1 VATII
6 LASPPPA
13 GPGVRAAAVGGGV
26 PDGSLI
32 SSPARQLT
40 AAPVRPGWVPGQHGH
55 DQGGWWA
62 RCLGVLGT
70 LFPAPPAPPTPPRT
84 RPARLAAAAVTAA
97 AITAAAGLLL
107 LRQAGVPAWRTM
119 WGEDIYVF
127 LPQALAHPR
136 ASLLWPYA
144 GYLQLVP
151 RLIADGVAL
160 LPLSAAALAFAVTG
174 ALIAASCA
182 VFAGHASAGHIR
194 SRWLRAGL
202 AAGVVLLPSAVIEV
216 ANTGVDAPWYLL
228 FAAFWALLWRP
239 RTMAG
244 RLLAAGLCFAAASS
258 QLLVIVLAPLVLA
271 RVLVL
276 RRWPEHAA
284 TAGWLAGVT
293 LQLAFYTPAPE
304 LARLGPLPAALRFYG
319 QHVLLAAV
327 AGRQLAGLLQDASAP
342 GAVMLAT
349 VAVAAGAAWMVTRG
363 GPRLA
368 LFAVTCLGLG
378 LALTLVPAM
387 VRGWVTAPV
396 PAAAV
401 WIPGSRYAVV
411 PILLIY
417 SAAFVAAD
425 ALPARPGA
433 GPRRWLAPTALL
445 LVLAVPWA
453 TDFRGANLRSS
464 YPPWPLTVS
473 RLAAQCGHRPGGA
486 IWVAPIRAR
495 VSCARLE

>member
-1 VATII
+1 
-6 LASPPPA
+6 
-13 GPGVRAAAVGGGV
+13 V
-26 PDGSLI
+26 PDGSVI
-32 SSPARQLT
+32 SSPAPQLI
-40 AAPVRPGWVPGQHGH
+40 AAPAQPGHG
-55 DQGGWWA
+55 QGGWWS
-62 RCLGVLGT
+62 RCLAALGT
-70 LFPAPPAPPTPPRT
+70 LFPAPPAPPAPPRT
-84 RPARLAAAAVTAA
+84 WPARLAAATSTIA
-97 AITAAAGLLL
+97 AIAAAAGLLL
-107 LRQAGVPAWRTM
+107 LRQAGVPAWRTL
-119 WGEDIYVF
+119 WGEDSYVF
-127 LPQALAHPR
+127 LPQALAHPG
-136 ASLLWPYA
+136 ASLLRPYA

-160 LPLSAAALAFAVTG
+160 LPLSDAALALAVTG
-174 ALIAASCA
+174 ALIAAGCA

-216 ANTGVDAPWYLL
+216 ANSGVDVPWYLV

-244 RLLAAGLCFAAASS
+244 RLLAAGLCFAAASA
-258 QLLVIVLAPLVLA
+258 QLLVILLAPLVLA

-284 TAGWLAGVT
+284 TAGWLAGIT
-293 LQLAFYTPAPE
+293 LQLAFYTPVPE
-304 LARLGPLPAALRFYG
+304 LARQGPLPAALRFYG

-327 AGRQLAGLLQDASAP
+327 AGRQLAGLLQDASGP
-342 GAVMLAT
+342 GATLLAT

-368 LFAVTCLGLG
+368 LFAITCLGLG
-378 LALTLVPAM
+378 LALSVISAL

-396 PAAAV
+396 PASAV
-401 WIPGSRYAVV
+401 WFPGSRYAVV

-417 SAAFVAAD
+417 SAAFVSAD
-425 ALPARPGA
+425 ALLARREA
-433 GPRRWLAPTALL
+433 GPRRWLALITLL

-453 TDFRGANLRSS
+453 ADFRGANLRSS
-464 YPPWPLTVS
+464 YPPWPQTVS
-473 RLAAQCGHRPGGA
+473 RLAGHCGHRPGAA

>member
-1 VATII
+1 M
-6 LASPPPA
+6 
-13 GPGVRAAAVGGGV
+13 

-32 SSPARQLT
+32 SSPAPPLT
-40 AAPVRPGWVPGQHGH
+40 EAPVLPGHGRGP
-55 DQGGWWA
+55 GGWWA
-62 RCLGVLGT
+62 RCLALLGT
-70 LFPAPPAPPTPPRT
+70 LFPCPPAPPVPSRA
-84 RPARLAAAAVTAA
+84 RPARLAATAVTATA
-97 AITAAAGLLL
+97 VVAAAGLLL

-160 LPLSAAALAFAVTG
+160 LPLSDAALAFAVTG
-174 ALIAASCA
+174 ALIAAGCA

-216 ANTGVDAPWYLL
+216 ANNGVNAPWYLL

-258 QLLVIVLAPLVLA
+258 QLLVILFAPLVLA
-271 RVLVL
+271 RMLVL
-276 RRWPEHAA
+276 RRPSEHFA
-284 TAGWLAGVT
+284 TGGWLAGIT
-293 LQLAFYTPAPE
+293 LQLAFSAPAPE

-342 GAVMLAT
+342 GAVLLAT

-378 LALTLVPAM
+378 LALAVIAAV
-387 VRGWVTAPV
+387 VRGWVSAPA
-396 PAAAV
+396 PASAV
-401 WIPGSRYAVV
+401 WVHGSRYTVV

-417 SAAFVAAD
+417 SAALVAAD
-425 ALPARPGA
+425 ALLARPGA
-433 GPRRWLAPTALL
+433 GPRRWLALTGLL

-453 TDFRGANLRSS
+453 ADFRGANLRSS
-464 YPPWPLTVS
+464 YPPWPQTIS
-473 RLAAQCGHRPGGA
+473 RLAAQCGHHAGGA